1 MERLEALRRQVEDR
15 RRQNVWK
22 LQLALE
28 ESVEAMASTVE
39 TRDPHIARH
48 QQRVAELACAIGQEM
63 GLPEEQIEGVRIA
76 GLIHDIGK
84 LYIPAEFLNKSTRL
98 SESEFAS
105 IKEHCRIGYEI
116 LKRINFARPVSQ
128 IVLQHHERIDGSGY
142 PSGIQGDE
150 ILIDS
155 RILAVADVVEAM
167 VADRPYQ
174 PRLEIDEALDEIR
187 ENGAVLYDSEAVD
200 ACTKL
205 FATRKFTFMN

>member
-1 MERLEALRRQVEDR
+1 MERLETLRRQVEDR

-63 GLPEEQIEGVRIA
+63 GLPKGQVEGVRIA

-116 LKRINFARPVSQ
+116 LNGIDFARPVSQ

-142 PSGIQGDE
+142 PSGIEGDE

-174 PRLEIDEALDEIR
+174 PPLEIDEALDEIR

-205 FATRKFTFMN
+205 FATRKFNFVN